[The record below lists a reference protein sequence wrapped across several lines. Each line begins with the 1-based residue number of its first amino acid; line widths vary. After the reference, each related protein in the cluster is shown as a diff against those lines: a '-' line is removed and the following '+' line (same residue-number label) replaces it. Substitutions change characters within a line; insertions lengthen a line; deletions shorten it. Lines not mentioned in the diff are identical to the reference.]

1 MNAIKQ
7 KAVLLLLLSIFS
19 IAGFAQFKSA
29 KLQAAGLTCAM
40 CTKAIYQSL
49 KELSFVDKVDTD
61 IKNSEFVV
69 SFKKGTNADPDVLK
83 KAVEDAGF
91 SVSKLRLT
99 GDFNNV
105 KVSNDAHVNISG
117 KTYHFLNTNDQ
128 TLNGEKT
135 FTIVD
140 KHFVPTKE
148 FKKFSAATKMMC
160 VQTGK
165 AESCCAKDGIT
176 ANTRIYHVT
185 I

>member
-1 MNAIKQ
+1 A
-7 KAVLLLLLSIFS
+7 ALFFFFFSLSG
-19 IAGFAQFKSA
+19 AGFAQFKSA
-29 KLQAAGLTCAM
+29 RLQAAGLTCAM

-49 KELSFVDKVDTD
+49 KELSFVDNIDTD
-61 IKNSEFVV
+61 IKNSEFIV
-69 SFKKGTNADPDVLK
+69 SFKKGMNADPDVMK

-91 SVSKLRLT
+91 SVSKLKLT
-99 GDFNNV
+99 GDFDNV

-117 KTYHFLNTNDQ
+117 KTYHFLNTTDQ

-140 KHFVPTKE
+140 KYFVTTKE
-148 FKKFSAATKMMC
+148 FKKYSAATKMMC

>member
-1 MNAIKQ
+1 MNALKHKTIL
-7 KAVLLLLLSIFS
+7 VLLLATFS
-19 IAGFAQFKSA
+19 VSGFAQFKSA
-29 KLQAAGLTCAM
+29 RLQAAGLTCAM

-49 KELSFVDKVDTD
+49 KELSFVEKVDTD

-99 GDFNNV
+99 GEFNNV
-105 KVSNDAHVNISG
+105 KVSNDSHVNISG
-117 KTYHFLNTNDQ
+117 KTYHFLSTADQ

-135 FTIVD
+135 IMIVD
-140 KHFVPTKE
+140 KHFVTTKE

-176 ANTRIYHVT
+176 ANSRIYHVT